1 MCFIPFRWIPVYG
14 QQQQPLSEIERSKA
28 SVSTDKVTYACFTV
42 QCLEHKLRKPSS
54 RKMESE
60 GTWHA
65 PDGDSRPREAGLP
78 RSVTRGHTPHVSL
91 QEVYPFDELSILADH
106 RLALVYP
113 PKWDREGDY
122 GNT

>member
-1 MCFIPFRWIPVYG
+1 MCFIPFRWIPVYV

-28 SVSTDKVTYACFTV
+28 SVSTDKVTYAYFTF

-78 RSVTRGHTPHVSL
+78 PV
-91 QEVYPFDELSILADH
+91 
-106 RLALVYP
+106 
-113 PKWDREGDY
+113 
-122 GNT
+122 GNTGAHTTRLVTGGLSVR